1 MTMQTNPIPRS
12 LERLQGGHE
21 DSDIVG
27 SVEGRVELGGQEHFY
42 WEPHTA
48 LVIPGER
55 KELVVHYTT
64 QVPNFVKTTQVPT
77 PAKTTSATVELCRS
91 LAMCSNKFAW
101 CLACPSTRSP
111 FAANALVADSVAKR
125 GYSWARRQTLI
136 TFGSQVLSRPDG
148 GNCCSDLE
156 ETCPFCFDQGS

>member
-77 PAKTTSATVELCRS
+77 PAKTTSATIDLCRS
-91 LAMCSNKFAW
+91 LAMCSNKCAW
-101 CLACPSTRSP
+101 CLVCPSTRSP

-125 GYSWARRQTLI
+125 GYSWAQRTDTDNFWLPGA
-136 TFGSQVLSRPDG
+136 FP
-148 GNCCSDLE
+148 
-156 ETCPFCFDQGS
+156 P

>member
-64 QVPNFVKTTQVPT
+64 QVPNFVKTTQVPISQFWINLQSVFFIT
-77 PAKTTSATVELCRS
+77 DVENSMNSTLFLCPRIGQRNPA
-91 LAMCSNKFAW
+91 
-101 CLACPSTRSP
+101 
-111 FAANALVADSVAKR
+111 
-125 GYSWARRQTLI
+125 
-136 TFGSQVLSRPDG
+136 
-148 GNCCSDLE
+148 
-156 ETCPFCFDQGS
+156 